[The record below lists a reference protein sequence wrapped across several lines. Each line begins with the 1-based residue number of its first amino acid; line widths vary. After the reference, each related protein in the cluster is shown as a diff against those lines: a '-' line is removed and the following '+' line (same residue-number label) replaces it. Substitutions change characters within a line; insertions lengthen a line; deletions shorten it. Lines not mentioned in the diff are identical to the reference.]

1 MNEETKRINTHK
13 LPAIGDKTSKK
24 ILTKKFVKSYL
35 ENGGNATQAILATKP
50 MKYDSAKA
58 LGFRW
63 VKRPEVQR
71 MIAEALEKEE
81 IDYQYMLSARKRV
94 VEAGLNQLDG
104 IKRDNEPFVSPSD
117 INQHLRGI
125 HEIIRDLG
133 TEGESGTNNHLHL
146 HLENNTPKELLTR
159 RHEIGNWFN
168 GITDQ
173 VEDQ

>member
-1 MNEETKRINTHK
+1 MAAPKKGFNLVRE
-13 LPAIGDKTSKK
+13 PAVGSATSKK
-24 ILTKKFVKSYL
+24 VITKRFVNAYL
-35 ENGGNATQAILATKP
+35 KNGGNATQAILAAKP

-133 TEGESGTNNHLHL
+133 TEGESSPNNHLHL

-159 RHEIGNWFN
+159 RHELGSWFN
-168 GITDQ
+168 DLTDQ
-173 VEDQ
+173 